1 MLSHTVK
8 DSVVTIRIQI
18 KLRNKL
24 RGSPSLSN
32 KVNRKSTGGRI
43 QDFHL
48 AFSNVESSTSSI
60 LPNRNESH
68 AGILFFEFT
77 YASRDSPYNPRRS
90 LYSLMKALLFL
101 LNSVSYGLK

>member
-32 KVNRKSTGGRI
+32 KVNRKSRTSIWPFRMSNHPLH
-43 QDFHL
+43 Q
-48 AFSNVESSTSSI
+48 FSPIEM
-60 LPNRNESH
+60 SH
-68 AGILFFEFT
+68 
-77 YASRDSPYNPRRS
+77 
-90 LYSLMKALLFL
+90 MK
-101 LNSVSYGLK
+101 S

>member
-18 KLRNKL
+18 KLRNKI

-68 AGILFFEFT
+68 EKLML
-77 YASRDSPYNPRRS
+77 S
-90 LYSLMKALLFL
+90 YSAPL
-101 LNSVSYGLK
+101 

>member
-8 DSVVTIRIQI
+8 DRFATIRIQI

-24 RGSPSLSN
+24 RGSPSLFY
-32 KVNRKSTGGRI
+32 KVNRKSTGGRS
-43 QDFHL
+43 QDFHQ

-68 AGILFFEFT
+68 EKLML
-77 YASRDSPYNPRRS
+77 S
-90 LYSLMKALLFL
+90 YSAPL
-101 LNSVSYGLK
+101 